1 MWIAKLRG
9 ETDMNITLDL
19 HVHTHYSACSNLR
32 PDRIE
37 PLALARGLNAVA
49 ICDHNCLDG
58 ALETAVLAKSIT
70 VIVAE
75 EIRTT
80 QGEIIGYFLREQ
92 IPPGLSPRETVA
104 EIKRQGG
111 LVSVPHPFDL
121 LRSSRLQAAALEDI
135 IGRID
140 MLEIFNARDMFRRP
154 DRILFNRARALGVV
168 PVTCSDAHLACE
180 VGRATM
186 VMEHFED
193 ASEFLNNLRSARSFA
208 RRSPLW
214 VHALTKWHRFLRGRR
229 SGKTQMQPCGRNR
242 QSRPSA

>member
-1 MWIAKLRG
+1 MKTTI
-9 ETDMNITLDL
+9 DL

-37 PLALARGLNAVA
+37 ELALKRGLNAVA
-49 ICDHNCLDG
+49 ICDHNCLSG
-58 ALETAVLAKSIT
+58 ALETAAYARHIT
-70 VIVAE
+70 VIIAE
-75 EIRTT
+75 EIRTA

-121 LRSSRLQAAALEDI
+121 LRSSRLQPRALEDI
-135 IGRID
+135 ISQID
-140 MLEIFNARDMFRRP
+140 MIESFNARDMCRRP
-154 DRILFNRARALGVV
+154 DKILLNRARALGVV

-186 VMEHFED
+186 VMEQFEGAPD
-193 ASEFLNNLRSARSFA
+193 FLNKLRSACSFA
-208 RRSPLW
+208 RTSPLW
-214 VHALTKWHRFLRGRR
+214 VHAFTKWHRLLRGKRSRR
-229 SGKTQMQPCGRNR
+229 TAALPDNRN
-242 QSRPSA
+242 